1 MLAHLDDPE
10 FAKFRRLI
18 FDKRPAEEL
27 YNLKS
32 DPHQIHN
39 VADQS
44 PYATK
49 LTELRL
55 RVDHWMQSTNDPRVD
70 SESNV
75 FDTYPY
81 YGKPAPRP
89 SEK

>member
-1 MLAHLDDPE
+1 
-10 FAKFRRLI
+10 
-18 FDKRPAEEL
+18 
-27 YNLKS
+27 LKS
-32 DPHQIHN
+32 DPDQIHN

-44 PYATK
+44 AYAAK
-49 LTELRL
+49 LSELRL
-55 RVDHWMQSTNDPRVD
+55 RVDDWMQTTGDPRVD

-89 SEK
+89 AEK